1 MTTAKNDD
9 RGPQMTDTADGG
21 EVAYHLLLSP
31 EEAAIA
37 ERALDLLIADEHR
50 EQGIRALARA
60 VIEQLKAKPAAE
72 APAGPEAQPPGGVP
86 EPGFATLTVPL
97 TAPQMK
103 ITHTAVHL
111 LLLDSSREQEDDRR
125 LLWSIL
131 DKLPDEH
138 ALRAIELD

>member
-1 MTTAKNDD
+1 MTTATKDD
-9 RGPQMTDTADGG
+9 RGLQMTDTVDGG

-31 EEAAIA
+31 EEAAIT

-50 EQGIRALARA
+50 EQDIRALARA
-60 VIEQLKAKPAAE
+60 VIERLGAE
-72 APAGPEAQPPGGVP
+72 PDGG
-86 EPGFATLTVPL
+86 TLSVPL

-131 DKLPDEH
+131 EKLPDEH

>member
-1 MTTAKNDD
+1 
-9 RGPQMTDTADGG
+9 MTDTVDGG

-31 EEAAIA
+31 EEAGIT
-37 ERALDLLIADEHR
+37 ERALELLISDEHR
-50 EQGIRALARA
+50 EQGIRTLARA
-60 VIEQLKAKPAAE
+60 VIALLGAE
-72 APAGPEAQPPGGVP
+72 PDAG
-86 EPGFATLTVPL
+86 TLSVPL

-111 LLLDSSREQEDDRR
+111 LLLDSSREQEDERR

-131 DKLPDEH
+131 EKLPDEH

>member
-1 MTTAKNDD
+1 MTTARKDD
-9 RGPQMTDTADGG
+9 RGLQMTDTVDGG

-31 EEAAIA
+31 GEAAIT

-50 EQGIRALARA
+50 EPGIRALARA
-60 VIEQLKAKPAAE
+60 VIEQLKA
-72 APAGPEAQPPGGVP
+72 
-86 EPGFATLTVPL
+86 EPDGATLTVPL

-111 LLLDSSREQEDDRR
+111 LLLDSSREQEDERR